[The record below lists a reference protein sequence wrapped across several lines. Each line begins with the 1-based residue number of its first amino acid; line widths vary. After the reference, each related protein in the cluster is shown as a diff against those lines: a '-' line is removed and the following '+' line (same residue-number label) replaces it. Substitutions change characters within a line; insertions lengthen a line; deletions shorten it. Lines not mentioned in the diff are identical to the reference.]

1 MGVAHEGRGV
11 SPRRSRWLPP
21 RPNEAPG
28 FPGRPIRDARSAEW
42 ELMSALSLRPNVRG
56 HGFQMHHYRN
66 CAGDPL
72 SRGFEPL
79 SLAYFSLRRQRE
91 VSAAP
96 HRGDAN
102 KPIRN
107 QGKANTIKAQ
117 PKSAAQANRPSKAQ
131 RHRHTDKQS
140 AAKAKKTPLSQ
151 TKIIKPP
158 SIEI

>member
-1 MGVAHEGRGV
+1 
-11 SPRRSRWLPP
+11 
-21 RPNEAPG
+21 
-28 FPGRPIRDARSAEW
+28 
-42 ELMSALSLRPNVRG
+42 MSALSLRPNVRG

-96 HRGDAN
+96 HRGNAN

-107 QGKANTIKAQ
+107 QGKANAASAQ
-117 PKSAAQANRPSKAQ
+117 KNR
-131 RHRHTDKQS
+131 
-140 AAKAKKTPLSQ
+140 
-151 TKIIKPP
+151 
-158 SIEI
+158 

>member
-1 MGVAHEGRGV
+1 MGNQGLRLGVVGGGHRLRLGEVPKRPEGEVRKR
-11 SPRRSRWLPP
+11 PWCRSKCERKTAAGGFKKY
-21 RPNEAPG
+21 RSARAAPVQEMRFG
-28 FPGRPIRDARSAEW
+28 ARSAAGS
-42 ELMSALSLRPNVRG
+42 MTALSLGPNVRG

-96 HRGDAN
+96 HRGNAN

-107 QGKANTIKAQ
+107 QGKANAASAQ
-117 PKSAAQANRPSKAQ
+117 KNR
-131 RHRHTDKQS
+131 
-140 AAKAKKTPLSQ
+140 
-151 TKIIKPP
+151 
-158 SIEI
+158 